1 VRLSPID
8 YSIADLDVAKQIYG
22 PRTAY
27 EKVNIKISQKN
38 SSINPL
44 RSERYADILIH
55 SALCSLPGTQ
65 HSEAP
70 RRNTPSSPTRITS
83 ITLKSEENMQTHSL
97 YPT

>member
-1 VRLSPID
+1 VRLSPVD

-27 EKVNIKISQKN
+27 EKVNIKN
-38 SSINPL
+38 SYKRIINPL
-44 RSERYADILIH
+44 WSERYADISFPSCLF
-55 SALCSLPGTQ
+55 SLPGTQ

-83 ITLKSEENMQTHSL
+83 ITRKSEGNMQTHSL